1 MSSNDQQ
8 RIRQIKFHIN
18 QLLSELKAMESSV
31 EIPPLNLTIRS
42 QLTDLSVEENSCP
55 YLLTKRKSARLHSTA
70 HHQTTSRRKFLFAPS
85 ARATSTP
92 KVSPSSFKRP
102 SPLQTS
108 TPRRTQRH
116 STPLTFSP
124 NQLIP
129 LKRLLYNREQEQR
142 VSIGTTKRRH
152 SAVPSSSKRK
162 SLLPRLQCIEEDLS
176 PQWI

>member
-18 QLLSELKAMESSV
+18 QLLSELRSMESTV
-31 EIPPLNLTIRS
+31 QIPPLNLTIHS

-70 HHQTTSRRKFLFAPS
+70 HHHHHGTRRKSVFAPS

-92 KVSPSSFKRP
+92 KVSPKTTRRP
-102 SPLQTS
+102 SPLRTS
-108 TPRRTQRH
+108 TPRH
-116 STPLTFSP
+116 STPFSSSV
-124 NQLIP
+124 NQIIP
-129 LKRLLYNREQEQR
+129 LKRLLYNHDADQR
-142 VSIGTTKRRH
+142 LTASKRRH
-152 SAVPSSSKRK
+152 SAVPSSKRK
-162 SLLPRLQCIEEDLS
+162 SVLPRLKCIDEDL

>member
-18 QLLSELKAMESSV
+18 QLLSELRSMETSV
-31 EIPPLNLTIRS
+31 QIPPLNLSIHS
-42 QLTDLSVEENSCP
+42 QLTDLSAEENSCP

-70 HHQTTSRRKFLFAPS
+70 HQLGSRRKFLFAPA

-92 KVSPSSFKRP
+92 KVPPSSFKRP

-116 STPLTFSP
+116 STPLNLSP
-124 NQLIP
+124 NQIIP
-129 LKRLLYNREQEQR
+129 LKRLLYNRDAEPR
-142 VSIGTTKRRH
+142 VSTGASKRRH
-152 SAVPSSSKRK
+152 SAVPSSTKRK